1 MDVQGSCVLVGIGV
15 GVWDVATRGS
25 DARHA
30 GEGHGD
36 LLGEEDGDFT
46 DTGEGLDAAVLADGG
61 GVLESAVV
69 LVENSSHRPCGH

>member
-25 DARHA
+25 AARHA
-30 GEGHGD
+30 GEGH
-36 LLGEEDGDFT
+36 GDFT
-46 DTGEGLDAAVLADGG
+46 DTGEGLDAAVLADSG

-69 LVENSSHRPCGH
+69 LVENGSHRPCGH